1 MKSIKPN
8 IAERYIIRNHTSSSV
23 EISELS
29 RIVEFIESFDNN
41 CKVCNFNSNKI
52 KIPLESKGL
61 IHVNVEDKTID
72 IEGE

>member
-8 IAERYIIRNHTSSSV
+8 IMDRYIIRNHTSSSV
-23 EISELS
+23 ELSELS

-41 CKVCNFNSNKI
+41 CKVCKFDSNQI

-61 IHVNVEDKTID
+61 IHVNVEHKTID

>member
-23 EISELS
+23 EISEIS

-41 CKVCNFNSNKI
+41 CEVCNFNSNQI